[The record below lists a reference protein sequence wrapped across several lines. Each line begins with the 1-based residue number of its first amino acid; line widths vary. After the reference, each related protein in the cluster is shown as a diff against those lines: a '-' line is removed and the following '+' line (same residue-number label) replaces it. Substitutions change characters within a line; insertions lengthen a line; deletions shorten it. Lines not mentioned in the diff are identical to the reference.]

1 MTLKT
6 VSLNDKYDLG
16 KTLVFLSGIQVLV
29 RLMLMQKARD
39 EAAGLNTAG
48 YVSGYR
54 GSPLGG
60 LDQQFTRAKKILEP
74 RHIVFHARLERGLG
88 GHRPVGH
95 PAGRDAWRGRL

>member
-6 VSLNDKYDLG
+6 VSLDDKYDLG
-16 KTLVFLSGIQVLV
+16 KSLVFLSGIQALV

-60 LDQQFTRAKKILEP
+60 LDQQFERARKFLEP
-74 RHIVFHARLERGLG
+74 RHIVFVPGLNEDRRPPPCGAPSRPRCAARA
-88 GHRPVGH
+88 PM
-95 PAGRDAWRGRL
+95 

>member
-6 VSLNDKYDLG
+6 VSLDDKYDLG
-16 KTLVFLSGIQVLV
+16 KSLVFLSGIQALV

-54 GSPLGG
+54 GCS
-60 LDQQFTRAKKILEP
+60 
-74 RHIVFHARLERGLG
+74 
-88 GHRPVGH
+88 GHFSSR
-95 PAGRDAWRGRL
+95 R

>member
-74 RHIVFHARLERGLG
+74 RHIVFHARLERGPG

-95 PAGRDAWRGRL
+95 PAGRDAWRWGL